1 MAGMTA
7 IGRQRVDS
15 ILAALKRQAMTL
27 SQLAAALNLGES
39 NAWMYVRKLRKAE
52 PRRVYISGY
61 KTNTGFGAGRPA
73 PIFSAG
79 NRPDVEFVPNNRP
92 TRKTSAAE
100 RRDKVMELLTEKPR
114 TSRELG
120 ECMHVVR
127 ATALIYV
134 TQLRREN
141 KIYVKR
147 WKHPSTVNE
156 EAIGGAWS
164 PVYAVGNKPDK
175 PQPVA
180 ETSAQRHARRK
191 LDPAYVADARKRR
204 KQQYMREKVLKKPQ
218 GIFAALGL

>member
-1 MAGMTA
+1 MTG
-7 IGRQRVDS
+7 ITSTGRQRMDS
-15 ILAALKRQAMTL
+15 IVATLKRQPMTVV
-27 SQLAAALNLGES
+27 QLAAALGMGQS
-39 NAWMYVRKLRKAE
+39 NVWVYLNKLRKAQ
-52 PRRVYISGY
+52 PRRVYISAY
-61 KTNTGFGAGRPA
+61 KSNTGFGAGRPA

-100 RRDKVMELLTEKPR
+100 RLQRVMELLTEKPR

-134 TQLRREN
+134 TQLRREK
-141 KIYVKR
+141 KIHVKR
-147 WKHPSTVNE
+147 WKHPSAVNE
-156 EAIGGAWS
+156 ECIGGAWS

-175 PQPVA
+175 PQPAA

-191 LDPAYVADARKRR
+191 LDPGYVADARRRR
-204 KQQYMREKVLKKPQ
+204 KQQYMREKALKKPQ